1 MPERPDGAHLL
12 KLARASLLEE
22 LSAELSEGNRYT
34 ARLIANAMAIAARE
48 LGAGAGPRQ
57 AERAALVRLFRD
69 DREEALGRP
78 EAETLDEAL
87 QRLRWRLAA
96 EIRGGERDADAKVH
110 ALLREVAAARLEIV
124 KPGATE
130 KG

>member
-12 KLARASLLEE
+12 RLARASLLDE
-22 LSAELSEGNRYT
+22 LAAELGDGSRYT

-48 LGAGAGPRQ
+48 LEAGEGPRQ
-57 AERAALVRLFRD
+57 AEREALAKLFRE
-69 DREEALGRP
+69 DREQTPSLAQ
-78 EAETLDEAL
+78 AETLDEAL

-110 ALLREVAAARLEIV
+110 ALLREVAATRLKIV
-124 KPGATE
+124 KPGAA
-130 KG
+130 KKA

>member
-22 LSAELSEGNRYT
+22 LSTELGEASRYT

-48 LGAGAGPRQ
+48 LEAGAGPRHR
-57 AERAALVRLFRD
+57 ERDALAKLFRE
-69 DREEALGRP
+69 DREETPALAQ
-78 EAETLDEAL
+78 AETLDEAL
-87 QRLRWRLAA
+87 QRMRWRLAA

-110 ALLREVAAARLEIV
+110 GLLREVAAARLEIV
-124 KPGATE
+124 KPGAGKE
-130 KG
+130 G